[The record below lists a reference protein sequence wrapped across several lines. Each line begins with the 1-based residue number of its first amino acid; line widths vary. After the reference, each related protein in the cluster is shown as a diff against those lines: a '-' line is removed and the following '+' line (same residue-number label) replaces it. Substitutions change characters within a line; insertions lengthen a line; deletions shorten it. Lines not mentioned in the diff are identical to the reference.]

1 MTGLAGVFFRDGRCA
16 SPAELKGPLAAV
28 VARGL
33 DPPTIQ
39 VDGPCGVGIASRP
52 TTPEEAQFPQPAIDR
67 QSGVLVVL
75 DGRLDD
81 PERLTGYHCEAPGN
95 KIDHSDAQRVLRA
108 YLHLGAAFAAR
119 LIGDYALAIWDP
131 RCQQLICVRDALGIR
146 PLYYA
151 ISRDRFVFGS
161 NVRSVLSWPGVP
173 NTPNLGMLG
182 EYLAFAFCSRDETL
196 YTAVRRL
203 PPAHLLI
210 ITRSQV
216 SITRYWDIDPHYR
229 IRYRDPDDY
238 TQHFQ
243 TLFRQAVSD
252 RLRGVGPVGVSLS
265 GGLDSS
271 AVAGV
276 AQQVLDADEPG
287 TRLRAYSMT
296 YPGED
301 CDETPFIA
309 AVAERWRL
317 SSRHI
322 PWTCFASYPW
332 ADQAAAY
339 RDIPEYPSD
348 TRTTPLY
355 QGASADGVSVL
366 LTGEGGDYWQSG
378 SSLPHS
384 HLLEALDLT
393 GLIRELRCEAGYTGY
408 LNALRLLAGGF
419 LWRVTPGQLRQWLES
434 RRRRTPSTSVLSPR
448 FIEDIGLEHRLHCGD
463 CAGRFSDASQ
473 WQIAKFGLSG
483 IVSHFYEMIERS
495 AAYHGMELRHPFLD
509 RRLIE
514 FSVAIPDHIRRR
526 GCINRHLLRQ
536 AMADVYPAAVRERRD
551 KASFGIVSARALMM
565 KQVQQV
571 LQSPSLLE
579 RPWIAPDRYRRLLR
593 ETFSEGAPATLLP
606 PRLRHSLWILFAVE
620 IWYREVFG
628 T

>member
-1 MTGLAGVFFRDGRCA
+1 VTGLAGVFFRDGRCA
-16 SPAELKGPLAAV
+16 GPAELEGPLAAV

-67 QSGVLVVL
+67 QSGVLVVM

-252 RLRGVGPVGVSLS
+252 RLRRIGPIGVSLS

-276 AQQVLDADEPG
+276 AQQVLDVDEPG
-287 TRLRAYSMT
+287 ARLHAYSMT
-296 YPGED
+296 YPGEE
-301 CDETPFIA
+301 CDETPFIT
-309 AVAERWRL
+309 AVSERWGL
-317 SSRHI
+317 SSRRF
-322 PWTCFASYPW
+322 PWTHFDSFPW
-332 ADQAAAY
+332 AQQAAAY

-355 QGASADGVSVL
+355 QGASADGVRVL

-378 SSLPHS
+378 SSLPHR
-384 HLLEALDLT
+384 HLLEAGEIT

-408 LNALRLLAGGF
+408 LNGLRLLVGSL
-419 LWRVTPGQLRQWLES
+419 LWGVTPGQLRRWIES
-434 RRRRTPSTSVLSPR
+434 KRRRIPTTSFLSPR
-448 FIEDIGLEHRLHCGD
+448 FIKDIGLENRLHCGD
-463 CAGRFSDASQ
+463 CAERFPDASQ
-473 WQIAKFGLSG
+473 WQMVKFGLSG
-483 IVSHFYEMIERS
+483 ILAHIYETTERS
-495 AAYHGMELRHPFLD
+495 AASYGLELRHPFLD
-509 RRLIE
+509 QRLIE

-526 GCINRHLLRQ
+526 AGVNRYLLRR

-551 KASFGIVSARALMM
+551 KASFEIVSARALMM

-571 LQSPSLLE
+571 LQSPMLLE
-579 RPWIAPDRYRRLLR
+579 RPWIAPDRYRQLLN
-593 ETFSEGAPATLLP
+593 ETFSKGAPDTLLQ
-606 PRLRHSLWILFAVE
+606 PRLHHSLWILFAVE
-620 IWYREVFG
+620 VWYREVFG
-628 T
+628 A